1 MYGRACRDYLRSKQ
15 SIRKGHHQEAMKR
28 LVKKARTEAYA
39 DKFTDV
45 AHTLADLDR
54 LLGDF

>member
-28 LVKKARTEAYA
+28 LVKKARTEASA
-39 DKFTDV
+39 DSTDV
-45 AHTLADLDR
+45 NHTLADLDR
-54 LLGDF
+54 LLGEF

>member
-28 LVKKARTEAYA
+28 LVKKARTEAWA
-39 DKFTDV
+39 DNFTDV
-45 AHTLADLDR
+45 RHTLGDLER